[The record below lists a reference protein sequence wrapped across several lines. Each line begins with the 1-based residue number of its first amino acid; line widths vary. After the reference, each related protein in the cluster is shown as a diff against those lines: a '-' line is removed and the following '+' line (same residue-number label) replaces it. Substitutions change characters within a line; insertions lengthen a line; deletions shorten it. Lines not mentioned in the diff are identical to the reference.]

1 MWNSGLFGFLLFL
14 FFCELSWAK
23 PDTGLFKQVENSHLL
38 WWSEDLKSSKVR
50 AADVLKAWALR
61 RVNDSSPPTENL
73 VKMLIPVQSGRA
85 ALAFEG
91 LGRAGDILVKGSGLN
106 PERVSEVG
114 KIRYDHITGKVKPMD
129 GAFLIREALLDQMT
143 SEILSSHGVR
153 VAKPLAIIGFENSG
167 ESDEALKG
175 VYVREFL
182 NQTRLSNLDLLSDE
196 DLKAEFER
204 SSRALQRANQTDEPM
219 NFEEHYFY
227 LLDEMAKMVATFHYL
242 GFEHRFFYAQQV
254 TLAGEI
260 TDLGTGSWLYDD
272 SKFSNLNSNVE
283 IPYLSFSNQ
292 ILLGLNMFIRTHAL
306 KTESPERLNHD
317 SATLL
322 DQKKTLL
329 SAIRRIDSDSAER
342 IESQNSEMRFW
353 RAFARHLNHLHER
366 EVPSV
371 HLRKHLSENL
381 EEYVQKR
388 RADLSESQLK
398 QLMMHQEDFE
408 ILKQKLGLRFLP
420 DKSLL
425 QLIDNLPDHW
435 RHDTPGFSFSSCI
448 SSLQKISSLAQ

>member
-1 MWNSGLFGFLLFL
+1 MIS
-14 FFCELSWAK
+14 
-23 PDTGLFKQVENSHLL
+23 
-38 WWSEDLKSSKVR
+38 
-50 AADVLKAWALR
+50 DVSAEEVLRAWAVR
-61 RVNDSSPPTENL
+61 RVESGTKATEEL
-73 VKMLIPVQSGRA
+73 TTMQIPVQSGRA
-85 ALAFEG
+85 ALSFEG
-91 LGRAGDILVKGSGLN
+91 LGRSGDILVKGSGLN

-114 KIRYDHITGKVKPMD
+114 KIRYDHLTGKVKPMD

-153 VAKPLAIIGFENSG
+153 VAKPLAIIGFENSS
-167 ESDEALKG
+167 ESDDALKG

-196 DLKAEFER
+196 DLRAEFER
-204 SSRALQRANQTDEPM
+204 ASRALQKLHHSDQPM
-219 NFEEHYFY
+219 SIEEHYFY
-227 LLDEMAKMVATFHYL
+227 LLEEMAKMVAVFHYL

-292 ILLGLNMFIRTHAL
+292 ILLGLNMFNRTHAL
-306 KTESPERLNHD
+306 KTESPERLNYD
-317 SATLL
+317 SDTLR

-329 SAIRRIDSDSAER
+329 AAVRRIDPDSAER
-342 IESQNSEMRFW
+342 IESKNPEMKFW
-353 RAFARHLNHLHER
+353 RSFARHMNHLHEQ
-366 EVPSV
+366 EVPFV

-381 EEYVQKR
+381 EEYIQKR
-388 RADLSESQLK
+388 RGVLSESQIN
-398 QLMMHQEDFE
+398 QIMTHQEDFE

-420 DKSLL
+420 DESLE
-425 QLIDNLPDHW
+425 QLFENFPNHW
-435 RHDTPGFSFSSCI
+435 RRDAQSFNLFSCVST
-448 SSLQKISSLAQ
+448 LQKFSRMAK